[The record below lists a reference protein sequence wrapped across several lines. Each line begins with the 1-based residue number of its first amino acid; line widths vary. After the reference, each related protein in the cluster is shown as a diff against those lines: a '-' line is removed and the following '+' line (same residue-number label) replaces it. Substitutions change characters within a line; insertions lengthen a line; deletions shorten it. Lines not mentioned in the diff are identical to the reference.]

1 MKDLH
6 MRERIFAKLF
16 LAHTIS
22 QMNANMDIALP
33 NPRKINAGNNNVN
46 ICLTPKYPDLCINDK
61 KMPG

>member
-22 QMNANMDIALP
+22 KIKAIMDIAVP
-33 NPRKINAGNNNVN
+33 IPRNIIAAIKNVN
-46 ICLTPKYPDLCINDK
+46 ICLRIDK
-61 KMPG
+61 F